1 MSDPSKTIKK
11 IIYILFIAL
20 FAMDFVPRIMDPA
33 SHIITDNKNQ
43 TSTTNTQTPQNASN
57 NTSHPATEQAGAYNH
72 SAGNTTEGY
81 NNATYNVSMKTMN
94 ILYCASGSYK
104 KTFDEI
110 NKEFGFAYPKLI
122 VTGSEYPVPPMKA
135 LLAKLITCVQYALY
149 ALIFAGQII
158 FEKIGIQP
166 PAIYQRL
173 TKNKIMAFFV
183 IMTVFGQL
191 NNMVANTGAFEVE
204 LDHRLVYSKL
214 ETGRL
219 PTVQEID
226 GILKGYVI

>member
-1 MSDPSKTIKK
+1 MADPSKTIKK

-20 FAMDFVPRIMDPA
+20 FAMDFIPRITDPD
-33 SHIITDNKNQ
+33 SHIITNTKNQ
-43 TSTTNTQTPQNASN
+43 TSTTSSQTPQNTSN
-57 NTSHPATEQAGAYNH
+57 INPNATSGQAGAYNS
-72 SAGNTTEGY
+72 SAENTAERS
-81 NNATYNVSMKTMN
+81 NNATYNITMKTMN

-110 NKEFGFAYPKLI
+110 NKEFSFSYPTLLI
-122 VTGSEYPVPPMKA
+122 TGSEYPVPPAKA
-135 LLAKLITCVQYALY
+135 LLAKLITVVQYALY

-173 TKNKIMAFFV
+173 TKNKVMAFFL

-219 PTVQEID
+219 PTVQDID
-226 GILKGYVI
+226 SILKAYIV